1 MEIKLTTD
9 AQLLSIYIG
18 EADKWRGK
26 PLYSAILETLKAE
39 GMAGATVFRGVAGFG
54 AHSRIHSAA
63 ILRLSEDLPL
73 LIQVVD
79 TQENISRA
87 IELISPMVREGLIT
101 VEDVR
106 VVRYTHRYLNPL
118 PADLTVGE
126 VMTREVVTL
135 SPELPVADAWQKMV
149 DTLIKAMPV
158 VNEAGQVV
166 GVVTD
171 EDLLDRAGVQSRL
184 AIAQRL
190 EKSLLLDEVARLRQS
205 PLTVADIMTHPAMV
219 VRTHDTV
226 GYAAQLMAKHGIKR
240 LPVLDEN
247 QRIVGVLS
255 RVDILRLVAQKESRN
270 RENPPR
276 GAARCVGDVMSSSI
290 PLVRYD
296 ATLVKI
302 VDALLEGG
310 AHRVIVVDKNN
321 KPIGLISDSDVVAR
335 IQPTQRRKLI
345 DALRGR
351 ADTPADKITAQALMS
366 PGVLTAQS
374 DTPLVEAIQRMM
386 AQRRKWLVVVNEEGT
401 ALGLVDR
408 HILIR
413 ALTSG

>member
-1 MEIKLTTD
+1 MEIKLTNN

-26 PLYSAILETLKAE
+26 PLFSAILETLKAE

-79 TQENISRA
+79 TQENISHA
-87 IELISPMVREGLIT
+87 IERISPMVREGLIT
-101 VEDVR
+101 VEDVC

-118 PADLTVGE
+118 PADRQVGE

-135 SPELPVADAWQKMV
+135 SPELPVADAWQKML

-158 VNEAGQVV
+158 VNAAGQVV

-190 EKSLLLDEVARLRQS
+190 EKSLLLDEVTRLHQS
-205 PLTVADIMTHPAMV
+205 PLTVADIMTQPAIV
-219 VRTHDTV
+219 VRIHDTL
-226 GYAAQLMAKHGIKR
+226 GYAAQLMSKHGIKR

-247 QRIVGVLS
+247 QRLVGVLS

-270 RENPPR
+270 RENPPH

-290 PLVRYD
+290 PLVRHD

-310 AHRVIVVDKNN
+310 AHRVIVVDNNN

-366 PGVLTAQS
+366 PGVLTAQA
-374 DTPLVEAIQRMM
+374 DTPLVEAIQKMM
-386 AQRRKWLVVVNEEGT
+386 AQRRKWLVVVNEEGI